1 MHRLLRDSARHVSAE
16 DLLSEA
22 SEKLPGVSLPTVYAT
37 LELFEQLGIVR
48 RVNGGGGTLLW
59 DTRADA
65 HHHMI
70 CRSCGRIEDMEVP
83 LDLERARRSA
93 REVRVRA
100 GPGRGRRQRSLCEL
114 RGSLATGLREVRLDQ
129 AEVRALRIEEHG
141 QPAHRDVLRAEERA
155 SPPAAFVFSI
165 ASSMSSTTK

>member
-1 MHRLLRDSARHVSAE
+1 MQMAETQTHTPPRDDTELAALLRERGLRATSQRVVMHRLLRDHNRHLSAE

-22 SEKLPGVSLPTVYAT
+22 SERLPGVSLPTVYAT

-70 CRSCGRIEDMEVP
+70 CRSCGRIEDMETP
-83 LDLERARRSA
+83 LDLERACRSA
-93 REVRVRA
+93 A
-100 GPGRGRRQRSLCEL
+100 RSGF
-114 RGSLATGLREVRLDQ
+114 RPDR
-129 AEVRALRIEEHG
+129 AEVVVSGLC
-141 QPAHRDVLRAEERA
+141 A
-155 SPPAAFVFSI
+155 SCAR
-165 ASSMSSTTK
+165 K

>member
-1 MHRLLRDSARHVSAE
+1 MTTDMQTPPRDDAELTELLRERGLRATSQRVVMHRLLRDEARHVSAE
-16 DLLSEA
+16 ELLSQA

-70 CRSCGRIEDMEVP
+70 CRNCGRIEDMETP
-83 LDLERARRSA
+83 LNLERARRSA
-93 REVRVRA
+93 ARA
-100 GPGRGRRQRSLCEL
+100 GFQPDR
-114 RGSLATGLREVRLDQ
+114 
-129 AEVRALRIEEHG
+129 AEVVVSGLCSDCARG
-141 QPAHRDVLRAEERA
+141 
-155 SPPAAFVFSI
+155 
-165 ASSMSSTTK
+165 

>member
-1 MHRLLRDSARHVSAE
+1 MTETQTHTPPRDDAELAELLRERGLRATSQRVVMHRLLRDHNRHLSAE
-16 DLLSEA
+16 ELLSEA
-22 SEKLPGVSLPTVYAT
+22 GERLPGISLPTVYAT

-70 CRSCGRIEDMEVP
+70 CRNCGRIEDMDTR

-93 REVRVRA
+93 ARA
-100 GPGRGRRQRSLCEL
+100 GFQPDR
-114 RGSLATGLREVRLDQ
+114 
-129 AEVRALRIEEHG
+129 AEVVVSGLCANCARR
-141 QPAHRDVLRAEERA
+141 
-155 SPPAAFVFSI
+155 
-165 ASSMSSTTK
+165 

>member
-1 MHRLLRDSARHVSAE
+1 MQMAETQTHTPPRDDTELAALLRERGLRATSQRVVMHRLLRNHNRHLSAE
-16 DLLSEA
+16 ELLSEA
-22 SEKLPGVSLPTVYAT
+22 SERLPGVSLPTVYAT

-70 CRSCGRIEDMEVP
+70 CRNCGRIEDMETP

-93 REVRVRA
+93 ARSGFRPDRAEVVVS
-100 GPGRGRRQRSLCEL
+100 GLCPNCY
-114 RGSLATGLREVRLDQ
+114 RGSG
-129 AEVRALRIEEHG
+129 
-141 QPAHRDVLRAEERA
+141 
-155 SPPAAFVFSI
+155 
-165 ASSMSSTTK
+165 

>member
-1 MHRLLRDSARHVSAE
+1 MQMAETQTHIPPRDDTELAALLRDRGLRATSQRVVMHRLLRDHNRHLSAE
-16 DLLSEA
+16 ELLSEA
-22 SEKLPGVSLPTVYAT
+22 SERLPGVSLPTVYAT

-70 CRSCGRIEDMEVP
+70 CRNCGRIEDMETP

-93 REVRVRA
+93 ARSGFRPDRAEVVVS
-100 GPGRGRRQRSLCEL
+100 GLCADCY
-114 RGSLATGLREVRLDQ
+114 RGSG
-129 AEVRALRIEEHG
+129 
-141 QPAHRDVLRAEERA
+141 
-155 SPPAAFVFSI
+155 
-165 ASSMSSTTK
+165 

>member
-1 MHRLLRDSARHVSAE
+1 MQMAQTKIHTPPRDDAELAELLRERGLRATSQRVVMHRLLRDHNRHLSAE
-16 DLLSEA
+16 ELLSEA
-22 SEKLPGVSLPTVYAT
+22 SERLPGVSLPTVYAT

-70 CRSCGRIEDMEVP
+70 CSNCGRIEDMDTP

-93 REVRVRA
+93 ARA
-100 GPGRGRRQRSLCEL
+100 GFQPDR
-114 RGSLATGLREVRLDQ
+114 
-129 AEVRALRIEEHG
+129 AEVVVSGLCADCARKR
-141 QPAHRDVLRAEERA
+141 R
-155 SPPAAFVFSI
+155 
-165 ASSMSSTTK
+165 